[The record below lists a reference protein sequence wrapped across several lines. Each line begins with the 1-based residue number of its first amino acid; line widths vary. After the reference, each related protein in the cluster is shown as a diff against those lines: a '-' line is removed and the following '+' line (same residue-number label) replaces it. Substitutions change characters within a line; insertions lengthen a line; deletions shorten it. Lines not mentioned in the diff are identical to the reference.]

1 VLFQAK
7 NASAHTILC
16 KLGLDYIFGNV
27 GPFEREDEH
36 RWTEELT
43 PAVKKNTICRVDH
56 VDC

>member
-27 GPFEREDEH
+27 GPLSAKMNIDELKSWLQLS
-36 RWTEELT
+36 RRTRFVAL
-43 PAVKKNTICRVDH
+43 IM
-56 VDC
+56 